1 MNRAI
6 AVLITLLIVTASA
19 MPIKAQEEAYKWDA
33 GVALG
38 MSGYI
43 GEANTSSNPY
53 HTPGFSAAASLRYLI
68 NTRWALRTVLST
80 MSLSG
85 NSIDMENIYPDRM
98 TYEFSSQV
106 YDLSVRAEA
115 NFFNYGIG
123 ETYKKLRR
131 WTPYLALGLGASLST
146 CDGES
151 AFAMSI
157 PMSLGLK
164 YKVKTRLN
172 LGLEFTMTKVL
183 GDKVDGKN
191 LNDLYTIKNSMMRNT
206 DWHSSLM
213 ISISYEFGK
222 RCVACY
228 YED

>member
-1 MNRAI
+1 MKRTII
-6 AVLITLLIVTASA
+6 AIVTMVLAVATSL
-19 MPIKAQEEAYKWDA
+19 PLKAQEEAYKWDA

-43 GEANTSSNPY
+43 GEANSSNLY
-53 HTPGFSAAASLRYLI
+53 KNPGFAAALSMRYLI
-68 NTRWALRTVLST
+68 DTRWALRGVLST

-85 NSIDMENIYPDRM
+85 NSADMENVLPGGQ
-98 TYEFSSQV
+98 TYEFSSQI
-106 YDLSVRAEA
+106 YDFGVRAEA

-131 WTPYLALGLGASLST
+131 WTPYIAIGVGATLSST
-146 CDGES
+146 GGDT
-151 AFAMSI
+151 FIAMNV
-157 PMSLGLK
+157 PMSLGVK
-164 YKVKTRLN
+164 YKLRERLN
-172 LGLEFTMTKVL
+172 LGLEWTMTKVF
-183 GDKVDGKN
+183 GDNVDSKQLADIYG
-191 LNDLYTIKNSMMRNT
+191 IKNSFIRNT